1 MNLLFVCSAN
11 RRRSQIAEYLYSNRR
26 GIEVK
31 SAGVAPFA
39 ETPVSDEL
47 LRWADVILCME
58 SRHQQIIEEK
68 FADAISDKVIDYL
81 DIPNVFDLENPSL
94 EELIIEKKDAHLCKI
109 QGEFWTKKFLGLGP
123 IIFRIAIL

>member
-1 MNLLFVCSAN
+1 MKLLFVCSAN
-11 RRRSQIAEYLYSNRR
+11 KRRSQTAEYLYSNRP
-26 GIEVK
+26 GLEVT

-68 FADAISDKVIDYL
+68 FADAISGKVIDYL
-81 DIPNVFDLENPSL
+81 DIPNVFDRKNPSL
-94 EELIIEKKDAHLCKI
+94 EELIIEKTDARLREI
-109 QGEFWTKKFLGLGP
+109 QGKF
-123 IIFRIAIL
+123 